1 VRGADEPVCGA
12 AHLTLPSLRDG
23 PLPLPPEGGEA
34 LWLFLCGGS
43 FAGPDCVLGG
53 RVDQK
58 CHYSPRR
65 IGRRAAIELAL
76 CLALSPRFALA
87 QTDAAR
93 ERPKEGDL
101 LINVTAAAAPEPLKP
116 DDVPLDGKQTLA
128 WPMDPETKTLRNGSR
143 LNKVLLL
150 RLDPE
155 GFDPET
161 KERAA
166 EGVVGYSAICPHT
179 GCDVTNWHP
188 DRQLLECPCHYSI
201 YDPKEEAKVLS
212 GPSPRRLPALPL
224 KIVDGRL
231 AVAKPFI
238 GRPGFQQM

>member
-1 VRGADEPVCGA
+1 MVDRNCFCGA
-12 AHLTLPSLRDG
+12 S
-23 PLPLPPEGGEA
+23 
-34 LWLFLCGGS
+34 
-43 FAGPDCVLGG
+43 
-53 RVDQK
+53 
-58 CHYSPRR
+58 R
-65 IGRRAAIELAL
+65 IGRRAALGLGLGLTLA
-76 CLALSPRFALA
+76 PRWLLA

-101 LINVTAAAAPEPLKP
+101 LVNVTAAANKEPLKP
-116 DDVPLDGKQTLA
+116 DDLPLDGKQTLA
-128 WPMDPETKTLRNGSR
+128 WPIDPETKTLRSGSR

-155 GFDPET
+155 GFDAET
-161 KERAA
+161 KERSA

-179 GCDVTNWHP
+179 GCDVTNWHA
-188 DRQLLECPCHYSI
+188 DRQLLECPCHFSMYN
-201 YDPKEEAKVLS
+201 PKEEANVVS

-224 KIVDGRL
+224 KIVDGKL

>member
-1 VRGADEPVCGA
+1 MKNRAWTPA
-12 AHLTLPSLRDG
+12 
-23 PLPLPPEGGEA
+23 
-34 LWLFLCGGS
+34 
-43 FAGPDCVLGG
+43 FAGATNPSSGG
-53 RVDQK
+53 RVDLK
-58 CHYSPRR
+58 FLCSSLR
-65 IGRRAAIELAL
+65 IRRRAAIELGL
-76 CLALSPRFALA
+76 GLALAPRFVLA

-101 LINVTAAAAPEPLKP
+101 LVAVTAAAAPEPLKP

-188 DRQLLECPCHYSI
+188 DRQLLECPCHFSMYN
-201 YDPKEEAKVLS
+201 PKEEANVVS

-224 KIVDGRL
+224 KIVDGKL

>member
-1 VRGADEPVCGA
+1 MDRSCPCR
-12 AHLTLPSLRDG
+12 AH
-23 PLPLPPEGGEA
+23 
-34 LWLFLCGGS
+34 
-43 FAGPDCVLGG
+43 
-53 RVDQK
+53 
-58 CHYSPRR
+58 R
-65 IGRRAAIELAL
+65 IGRRRVLELGL
-76 CLALSPRFALA
+76 GLAFAPRLAFA
-87 QTDAAR
+87 QTEPAR

-101 LINVTAAAAPEPLKP
+101 LVNVTAVANPEPLKP
-116 DDVPLDGKQTLA
+116 DNLMLDDKQTLA

-155 GFDPET
+155 GFDAET
-161 KERAA
+161 KDRAA

-188 DRQLLECPCHYSI
+188 DKQLLECPCHFSMYN
-201 YDPKEEAKVLS
+201 PKEEANVVS

-224 KIVDGRL
+224 RIADGKL

-238 GRPGFQQM
+238 GRPGFQQQ

>member
-1 VRGADEPVCGA
+1 MPSKASLMLRSALRAHLEARTTAMQPRWRCGA
-12 AHLTLPSLRDG
+12 G
-23 PLPLPPEGGEA
+23 
-34 LWLFLCGGS
+34 
-43 FAGPDCVLGG
+43 
-53 RVDQK
+53 
-58 CHYSPRR
+58 R
-65 IGRRAAIELAL
+65 IGRRVALELGLCFAL
-76 CLALSPRFALA
+76 APRLALA
-87 QTDAAR
+87 QTEPAR
-93 ERPKEGDL
+93 ERPKENDL
-101 LINVTAAAAPEPLKP
+101 LVNVTAAAALEPLKP
-116 DDVPLDGKQTLA
+116 DDLSLDGKQTLA

-155 GFDPET
+155 GFDSET

-166 EGVVGYSAICPHT
+166 EGVVAYSAICPHT

-188 DRQLLECPCHYSI
+188 DRQLLECPCHYST
-201 YDPKEEAKVLS
+201 YDPKEEAKVVS

-224 KIVDGRL
+224 KIADGKL